1 MQRRRF
7 FPARPVQQVPGRS
20 VELAVQ
26 VRKDGAAPA
35 PAPAPAPVAG
45 GAVSWVAPSPLI
57 PEWATTTPTAM
68 DGEPGR
74 WMVSLADMVDLL
86 FEGEVLPWPTVEFPE
101 VDPGVG
107 YRGEPWW
114 GEYGQ
119 QLPPTI
125 PSGSWR
131 CTRISYGASRH
142 NEYGYMYYAGAYF
155 GPGAERVQWELAWSS
170 PGTVPGS
177 SSDGSMAVPY
187 GAAIYVYPVL
197 HSLQSSI
204 APSTLVATAML
215 DGVPVG
221 TLEFELR
228 GPREAEG

>member
-7 FPARPVQQVPGRS
+7 FPAKPVQQVPGRR

-26 VRKDGAAPA
+26 VRKEGAAPA

-57 PEWATTTPTAM
+57 PEWASTTPTAM

-74 WMVSLADMVDLL
+74 WMVSADMVDLL

-107 YRGEPWW
+107 YRREPWW

-131 CTRISYGASRH
+131 CTRISYYASVH
-142 NEYGYMYYAGAYF
+142 NEYGHRYYAGAYF

-197 HSLQSSI
+197 HWLQSSI
-204 APSTLVATAML
+204 VPSTLVATAML

-221 TLEFELR
+221 TVEFELR
-228 GPREAEG
+228 GSREAEG

>member
-7 FPARPVQQVPGRS
+7 FPARPVQQVPGRR

-26 VRKDGAAPA
+26 VRKEGAAPA
-35 PAPAPAPVAG
+35 PPQAPVAG

-57 PEWATTTPTAM
+57 PMRFRATPTAM

-74 WMVSLADMVDLL
+74 WMVSLGNMVDLV
-86 FEGEVLPWPTVEFPE
+86 FEGEVLPWPAVEFPE
-101 VDPGVG
+101 LDPGVG
-107 YRGEPWW
+107 YRGDPWW

-131 CTRISYGASRH
+131 CTRISYLASMH
-142 NEYGYMYYAGAYF
+142 NEYGHMYYAGAYF

-170 PGTVPGS
+170 PGTVLGS

-204 APSTLVATAML
+204 VPSTLVATAML
-215 DGVPVG
+215 DGAPVG

-228 GPREAEG
+228 GPRGEEG

>member
-7 FPARPVQQVPGRS
+7 FPARPVQQVPGRR

-26 VRKDGAAPA
+26 VRKEGAAPA
-35 PAPAPAPVAG
+35 PPQAPVAG

-57 PEWATTTPTAM
+57 PEWASTTTAAM

-74 WMVSLADMVDLL
+74 WMVSAATVDLL

-107 YRGEPWW
+107 YRDEPWW

-131 CTRISYGASRH
+131 CTRISYYASVH
-142 NEYGYMYYAGAYF
+142 NEYGHMYYAGAYF

-187 GAAIYVYPVL
+187 GAAIYVYPVR
-197 HSLQSSI
+197 HSLMSLI

-215 DGVPVG
+215 DGATVG

-228 GPREAEG
+228 GPRGEEG

>member
-1 MQRRRF
+1 MTQRRRF
-7 FPARPVQQVPGRS
+7 FPARPVQQVPGRR

-26 VRKDGAAPA
+26 VRKEGAAPA
-35 PAPAPAPVAG
+35 PPQAPVAG
-45 GAVSWVAPSPLI
+45 GAVSWVAPSPLT

-119 QLPPTI
+119 QLPPNI

-131 CTRISYGASRH
+131 CTRISCEMYERGEFAY
-142 NEYGYMYYAGAYF
+142 EYLAGAYF

-197 HSLQSSI
+197 HSSLFSI
-204 APSTLVATAML
+204 VPSTLVATAML

>member
-7 FPARPVQQVPGRS
+7 FPARPVQQVPGRR

-26 VRKDGAAPA
+26 VRKEGAAPA
-35 PAPAPAPVAG
+35 PPQAPVAG

-57 PEWATTTPTAM
+57 PERFETTPTAM

-74 WMVSLADMVDLL
+74 WMVSLAGMVDLL

-131 CTRISYGASRH
+131 CTRISYYASMH
-142 NEYGYMYYAGAYF
+142 NEYGHMYYAGAYF

-197 HSLQSSI
+197 HSSLFSI
-204 APSTLVATAML
+204 VPSTLVATAML

>member
-7 FPARPVQQVPGRS
+7 FPARPVQQVPGRR

-26 VRKDGAAPA
+26 VRKEGAAPA
-35 PAPAPAPVAG
+35 PPQAPVAG

-57 PEWATTTPTAM
+57 PKWVSTTTAAM

-74 WMVSLADMVDLL
+74 WMVSADMADLL

-101 VDPGVG
+101 VGPGG
-107 YRGEPWW
+107 YRDEPWW

-131 CTRISYGASRH
+131 CTRISYY
-142 NEYGYMYYAGAYF
+142 EYGHRYYAGAYF

-197 HSLQSSI
+197 YELWSSI
-204 APSTLVATAML
+204 VPSTLVATAML
-215 DGVPVG
+215 DGAPVG